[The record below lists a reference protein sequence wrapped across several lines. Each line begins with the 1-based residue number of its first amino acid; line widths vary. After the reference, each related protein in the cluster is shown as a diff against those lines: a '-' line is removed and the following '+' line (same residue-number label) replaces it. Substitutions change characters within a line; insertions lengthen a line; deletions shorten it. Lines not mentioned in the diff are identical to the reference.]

1 MKEYKILI
9 VDDEEQI
16 LKDWKLMLEEER
28 VGRVFTKSNGKEA
41 VELNRK
47 EGFDLALLD
56 IRLEQEI
63 SGTGVLRE
71 LLKDTPECY
80 CIMVTAYNDLD
91 PAIEALKLDADD
103 YLKKGILSRDD
114 LVKAVRNG
122 IKWLKL
128 KEENKRLE
136 EEKRESEIKQ
146 TKWEARLFALEE
158 MSNALAHYIKN
169 ALAVILGSM
178 GFIKSVVKDEKVGER
193 IEKIEAKC
201 EEIDGFVKRLHE
213 VGYIKPVYRSVYID
227 EIIEVLISLLED
239 KIREQK
245 VECEIDKE
253 SLSKKTIRVD
263 YEYIKEAILNIIT
276 NSIEAMPDGG
286 KLKIGGS
293 FSDDFF
299 ELRIEDTGFGI
310 FEKDLE
316 EVFKL
321 DFTTKPGWHGLGL
334 PITKRIIEAHKGKIE
349 IKSVVDKGTTCL
361 VMLPIKEVKD
371 V

>member
-1 MKEYKILI
+1 MPRILVIEDEIDQAKEIKKYLEKRGYI
-9 VDDEEQI
+9 VNIAQSRENALNS
-16 LKDWKLMLEEER
+16 LK
-28 VGRVFTKSNGKEA
+28 
-41 VELNRK
+41 K
-47 EGFDLALLD
+47 EGFDGVTLD
-56 IRLEQEI
+56 LRLPEKEGEGEGEV
-63 SGTGVLRE
+63 SMGE
-71 LLKDTPECY
+71 DLLKEIREGYPD
-80 CIMVTAYNDLD
+80 IAMIIVTVVANIQEAIKVMTMGADYYVTKPYDLSVLETTVKKWIEYRR
-91 PAIEALKLDADD
+91 AIK
-103 YLKKGILSRDD
+103 
-114 LVKAVRNG
+114 
-122 IKWLKL
+122 
-128 KEENKRLE
+128 
-136 EEKRESEIKQ
+136 EKREAEK
-146 TKWEARLFALEE
+146 ARLFALEE